1 MSRQGLLAAGLLLS
15 FMLLGTACSTA
26 TRWGQPTPEQAS
38 NSPKVTRSDGQ
49 PPKSARGNPAFYEV
63 FGKRYHVMPTSGGY
77 TERGVA
83 SWYGNKFHGKP
94 TSSGTPYDMHAM
106 TAAHKTLPLPT
117 RVRVTNLSNGRS
129 VVVLVNDRGPFVDNR
144 IIDMSYAAA
153 HKLDMVRNG
162 TAMVEVTAYPY
173 DRPVAPAPQA
183 PVLAETKP
191 DGFSLPS
198 PIATAEAAAPRAGR
212 GAHGKS
218 VPAGRRFRRSRKC
231 RAPEG
236 SPGGQWFAERRYS
249 CRQGRRDGDVPGATR
264 ADWRCLRVRPTGQ
277 ARNRTGCQK
286 SNPDQRRGC
295 GIFVAAAG
303 RLGPSIQILK
313 PFTEPECQ

>member
-1 MSRQGLLAAGLLLS
+1 LLAAGLLLS

-198 PIATAEAAAPRAGR
+198 PIATAEAAAPRPDEARTVSLFLQVGAFGEAGN
-212 GAHGKS
+212 
-218 VPAGRRFRRSRKC
+218 
-231 RAPEG
+231 
-236 SPGGQWFAERRYS
+236 AERLKARLEGNGL
-249 CRQGRRDGDVPGATR
+249 QNVVIH
-264 ADWRCLRVRPTGQ
+264 ADKGGEMAMYRV
-277 ARNRTGCQK
+277 
-286 SNPDQRRGC
+286 
-295 GIFVAAAG
+295 
-303 RLGPSIQILK
+303 RLGPIGDVSEYDQLVKRVTALDVRNPILISDADAGFSS
-313 PFTEPECQ
+313 PLPGG